1 LKKTINKVSPMQLF
15 FIYCLKLSISLAVVS
30 LFYQL
35 VLRRLTFYKWNRYFL
50 VGYSFLCFLISFID
64 ISPLM
69 ERSSWTPPPVTTWI
83 PVVHRVQIVKD
94 TQNASSLITLGNV
107 ACVVV
112 FLGIGIMLVR
122 LLLQLWSLRRLRNMA
137 MVIAGEGPRVY
148 EVKDFISPFSFGTSI
163 YVNKSLHTET
173 ELREIIFHEF
183 VHVRE
188 RHSIDIMWSEIICA
202 LNWYNPFAWLLKFS
216 IRQNLEFIADSEVL
230 QAGLSKKEYQ
240 YLLLKVMGNNQFSI
254 VQNFNFSSLKKR
266 IAMMNRSKTAT
277 LSLVRFLFILPLFMV
292 LLLAFRSIKT
302 NRQEI
307 TKRKNAPQSLVAA
320 PTDTIPRSSASSRK
334 SAAKERTVSLV
345 SDNYEISD
353 DRAVIHLEDGRTEE
367 YDLNNKEQ
375 KEKFKEKYPG
385 IYGKITEADKML
397 PTVKN
402 IVVAAPVSVE
412 PAVAVGDV
420 VRTVTSA
427 RVTKTVNCNVNTSIN
442 SNISVVTS
450 NCDAIAASAA
460 TTVTSR
466 AATVIA
472 PVTVS
477 EGRGAI
483 TTESGYTIE
492 GNEDMLFIIT
502 KNTTRPQLDELKDQ
516 MKAKGFNLNFTE
528 IKYDNDG
535 KLVLIAGSVESKDA
549 TGKFVATA
557 FSKLVVY
564 VINDSDHS
572 YFRIDEQ
579 RAARRVI

>member
-1 LKKTINKVSPMQLF
+1 MQLF
-15 FIYCLKLSISLAVVS
+15 FTYCLKLSISLAVVS

-83 PVVHRVQIVKD
+83 PVMHRVQIGKD
-94 TQNASSLITLGNV
+94 TQNVFSLITLGNITG
-107 ACVVV
+107 VVLL
-112 FLGIGIMLVR
+112 LGIGIMLVR
-122 LLLQLWSLRRLRNMA
+122 LLLQLLSLRRLRSTA
-137 MVIAGEGPRVY
+137 MVIAGEGPKVY
-148 EVKDFISPFSFGTSI
+148 EVKDFISPFSFGASI

-173 ELREIIFHEF
+173 ELREIILHEF
-183 VHVRE
+183 VHVRQ

-202 LNWYNPFAWLLKFS
+202 LNWYNPFAWLLKFF

-230 QAGLSKKEYQ
+230 QAGINKKEYQ

-277 LSLVRFLFILPLFMV
+277 LSVVRFLFILPLFV
-292 LLLAFRSIKT
+292 ALLLAFRSIKP

-307 TKRKNAPQSLVAA
+307 RKGEDAPQTLVTT
-320 PTDTIPRSSASSRK
+320 PTDTLPRSSASSRK
-334 SAAKERTVSLV
+334 SVDKERTVPIA
-345 SDNYEISD
+345 SDKYEISD
-353 DRAVIHLEDGRTEE
+353 DRAVIHLEDGRTEV
-367 YDLNNKEQ
+367 YDLNDRQQ

-385 IYGKITEADKML
+385 VYDEITA
-397 PTVKN
+397 KN
-402 IVVAAPVSVE
+402 IVVALTSDAPVSVE

-420 VRTVTSA
+420 MRTVTSA
-427 RVTKTVNCNVNTSIN
+427 RITKTVTCNVSTSIN

-450 NCDAIAASAA
+450 NCDAIAVPAA
-460 TTVTSR
+460 TNVTSR

-472 PVTVS
+472 PVMVS
-477 EGRGAI
+477 EGRPAI
-483 TTESGYTIE
+483 ADENGYTIE
-492 GNEDMLFIIT
+492 GNEDMLFSIT
-502 KNTTRPQLDELKDQ
+502 KNTTRLQLDELKDQ
-516 MKAKGFNLNFTE
+516 MKAKGVKLNFTE
-528 IKYDNDG
+528 IKYNNDG
-535 KLVLIAGSVESKDA
+535 KLVSITGTLESKDA

-557 FSKLVVY
+557 FSKLIVY
-564 VINDSDHS
+564 LINDGDHS